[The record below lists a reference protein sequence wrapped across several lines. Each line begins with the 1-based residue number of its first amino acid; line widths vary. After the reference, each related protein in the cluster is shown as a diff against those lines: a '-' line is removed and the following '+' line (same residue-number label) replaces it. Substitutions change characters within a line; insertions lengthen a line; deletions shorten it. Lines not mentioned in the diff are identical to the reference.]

1 MFKLIISEMRI
12 SQYTKNLLIYAALIF
27 NGSILNPQKFFN
39 ASLIFISFCIAS
51 SGIYFFNDI
60 FDYDNDKLNPEKFNR
75 PIASGKLNLF
85 TGKIFS
91 GVFIFVGLLIS
102 SAVNFKCLLI
112 LFSYVILNIFYT
124 IKLKNIV
131 IIDVMIIAY
140 GFVAR
145 AIIGAVATE
154 INMTAWFILCIM
166 FLSLFLALSK
176 RRHEL
181 TELQELRLK
190 TGREVLKFYTIELI
204 DQMINIVTSC
214 VIISYALFTM
224 DATTKNNN
232 AMALTVPLVLY
243 GIFYYLYIVRVKNSG
258 GSPDK
263 TLYIEKPILLTV
275 SIYLIYVILVRNF
288 IFLF

>member
-1 MFKLIISEMRI
+1 
-12 SQYTKNLLIYAALIF
+12 
-27 NGSILNPQKFFN
+27 
-39 ASLIFISFCIAS
+39 
-51 SGIYFFNDI
+51 
-60 FDYDNDKLNPEKFNR
+60 
-75 PIASGKLNLF
+75 
-85 TGKIFS
+85 
-91 GVFIFVGLLIS
+91 
-102 SAVNFKCLLI
+102 
-112 LFSYVILNIFYT
+112 
-124 IKLKNIV
+124 
-131 IIDVMIIAY
+131 MIIAY

-181 TELQELRLK
+181 TELKELRLK

-204 DQMINIVTSC
+204 DQMTNIVTSC
-214 VIISYALFTM
+214 IIISYALFTM

-263 TLYIEKPILLTV
+263 TLYLEKPILLTV

-288 IFLF
+288 ILF